1 MVFVQLDKSDREG
14 KKYKAIF
21 YDDNRKKILSVHFG
35 QAGANDYTRT
45 HDDEAKQRYIER
57 HQKNENWSDP
67 FSAGSLAYHLLWSEK
82 SMAKAYNKYLAKFNL
97 QKY

>member
-67 FSAGSLAYHLLWSEK
+67 FSAGSLSYHLLWSEK
-82 SMAKAYNKYLAKFNL
+82 SMAKGYNKYLAKFNL
-97 QKY
+97 EKY

>member
-1 MVFVQLDKSDREG
+1 MMFVQLDKSDREG
-14 KKYKAIF
+14 KKYKAVF
-21 YDDNRKKILSVHFG
+21 YDDNRKKILSEHFG
-35 QAGANDYTRT
+35 QAGADDYTRT
-45 HDDEAKQRYIER
+45 HSDEAKERYINR
-57 HQKNENWSDP
+57 HQKNENWNDP

>member
-1 MVFVQLDKSDREG
+1 MVFVQLDKSDRES
-14 KKYKAIF
+14 KKYKAVF
-21 YDDNRKKILSVHFG
+21 YDDNRKKILTTNFG

-57 HQKNENWSDP
+57 HQKNEDWNDP
-67 FSAGSLAYHLLWSEK
+67 FSPGSLSYHLLWTEK

-97 QKY
+97 KKY

>member
-1 MVFVQLDKSDREG
+1 MFVQLDKSGREG
-14 KKYKAIF
+14 KKYKAVF

-45 HDDEAKQRYIER
+45 HDDEAKEMYINR
-57 HQKNENWSDP
+57 HQKNENWNDP

-82 SMAKAYNKYLAKFNL
+82 SMAKAYNKYLARFNL